1 MPSNHLIFCC
11 LLLLLPSIFP
21 SIRVFSNESAL
32 GIKWPKYQSFS
43 FIISGHSNGGFS
55 LSISPSSEHSRLAS
69 FRVERFDLLAVQGTL
84 EFAFS
89 GMFYAFFADSSLTF
103 HLLLSCSIR
112 TLTLSVLFFS
122 ERYPRFDTPGS
133 SVRSA
138 VWTPGLCRPRAV
150 KAATCLQAQLCVCV
164 PFLSQRN
171 GWITQ
176 QVSIRCLKKMSAWS
190 LFHRVK

>member
-1 MPSNHLIFCC
+1 MPSNSLILCRP
-11 LLLLLPSIFP
+11 LLLPPSVPASGSFP
-21 SIRVFSNESAL
+21 MSQL
-32 GIKWPKYQSFS
+32 